1 MQHIRRALKDPDE
14 LYEDV
19 EHGVTISIK
28 KVNEKSVMLAFR
40 SEGGLVKVI
49 TLYYTSKLDRLVK
62 AKTGRGAWRRIK

>member
-1 MQHIRRALKDPDE
+1 